1 MNPGQSSKK
10 FLFMALGLGLVGAI
24 LVYVAFSRS
33 GGSSGASGDQ
43 VPVVVARTD
52 IEARTKIT
60 QSMIEVKL
68 VSPDDASSLAYKDTA
83 DVVGQVTRFPI
94 TANEQVLSNKIVP
107 LSGTTSVAAKSL
119 SFVVP
124 AGMRAIAITTKEV
137 TNAGGLLLPGDYV
150 DVLVVYDIVFQN
162 DPANPASHE
171 KEDSFLVDTLFQ
183 RVEVL
188 AVSQSVVDTVP
199 DAQSTPSSGSTTVR
213 NSEGKAQP
221 DAVTVTL
228 ALSPEDAAKLYLA
241 SENGRIRFT
250 VRNYTDSEQKP
261 LTPVFE
267 TDLWPRSLPNPFIR

>member
-1 MNPGQSSKK
+1 
-10 FLFMALGLGLVGAI
+10 
-24 LVYVAFSRS
+24 
-33 GGSSGASGDQ
+33 
-43 VPVVVARTD
+43 
-52 IEARTKIT
+52 
-60 QSMIEVKL
+60 MIEVKL